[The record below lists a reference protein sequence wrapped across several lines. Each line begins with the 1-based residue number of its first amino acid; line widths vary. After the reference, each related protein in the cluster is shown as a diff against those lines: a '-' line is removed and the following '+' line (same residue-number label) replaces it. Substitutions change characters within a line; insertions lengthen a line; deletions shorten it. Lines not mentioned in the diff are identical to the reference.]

1 MAGEFQSKGR
11 EINSHGNKKRTGFE
25 LALERQD
32 PWVKALYAGISQKRL
47 IEAKEVLVAIGV
59 QLENQT

>member
-1 MAGEFQSKGR
+1 MAGESQPRGLES
-11 EINSHGNKKRTGFE
+11 NSHGSKRRTGFE

-32 PWVKALYAGISQKRL
+32 PWVKALYAGISKKRL

-59 QLENQT
+59 KLENQT